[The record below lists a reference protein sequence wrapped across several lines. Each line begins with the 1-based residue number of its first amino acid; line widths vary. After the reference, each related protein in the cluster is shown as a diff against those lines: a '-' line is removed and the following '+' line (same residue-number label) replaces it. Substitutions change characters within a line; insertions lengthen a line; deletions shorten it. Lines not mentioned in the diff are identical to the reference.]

1 MSEPELTLLIGAVA
15 WMVANAMAAMRLR
28 RR

>member
-1 MSEPELTLLIGAVA
+1 MSEPELTLLIGVAA
-15 WMVANAMAAMRLR
+15 WMVANAIAALRLR